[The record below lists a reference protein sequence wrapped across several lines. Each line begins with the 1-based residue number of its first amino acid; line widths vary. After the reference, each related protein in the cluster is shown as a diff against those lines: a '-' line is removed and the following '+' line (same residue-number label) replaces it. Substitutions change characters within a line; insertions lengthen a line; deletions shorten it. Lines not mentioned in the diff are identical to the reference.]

1 MAGKRYFTTKEK
13 HGVFIRPTKLEEEKS
28 TPSTPKL
35 SRVGS
40 SLSEAPLPSPTEKSL
55 KVGEHVIYNGKPGT
69 VRFVG
74 PTEFKEGIWVGIE
87 LQEPSGKN
95 DGSVLGKYYF
105 QEGVIILKI
114 AFLGSKI

>member
-1 MAGKRYFTTKEK
+1 MLDAVGLF
-13 HGVFIRPTKLEEEKS
+13 FLLF
-28 TPSTPKL
+28 L
-35 SRVGS
+35 SNM
-40 SLSEAPLPSPTEKSL
+40 K

-105 QEGVIILKI
+105 QEIG
-114 AFLGSKI
+114 

>member
-1 MAGKRYFTTKEK
+1 MK
-13 HGVFIRPTKLEEEKS
+13 
-28 TPSTPKL
+28 
-35 SRVGS
+35 
-40 SLSEAPLPSPTEKSL
+40 

-105 QEGVIILKI
+105 QEIG
-114 AFLGSKI
+114 